1 MDYQRVIFE
10 TDSQFWCFGKE
21 EAAMCKCA
29 SVVCFLIVSI
39 SLSAQTSPSARAV
52 RINRLAISGASHVS
66 ATDMAA
72 IEAEIVQACCD
83 HAETQEIRQR
93 ILYAF
98 QERGYFE
105 ARISQLDVTPVD
117 THLAPPSLDV
127 SASVSEGQ
135 QFRLRAIQFNGN
147 QALSSEQLRKQFR
160 IRDGETFNTDEIRQ
174 GLEGLRREYMSQG
187 FINFTPVPNTDADE
201 QSGTITLI
209 IDVDEG
215 KQFRLGGLLLD
226 GEEPHAGDGAKL
238 REAWKPMEG
247 KVYDGNKIEKWW
259 QLAATMLPPGAKL
272 EQLLELK
279 QDGTT
284 AIVTARLNFPS
295 TD

>member
-1 MDYQRVIFE
+1 
-10 TDSQFWCFGKE
+10 
-21 EAAMCKCA
+21 MCKCA
-29 SVVCFLIVSI
+29 AVVCFLIVSL
-39 SLSAQTSPSARAV
+39 SLSAQPNTSARAV
-52 RINRLAISGASHVS
+52 RIHNLTIGGVSHVS
-66 ATDMAA
+66 SVELAS
-72 IEAEIVQACCD
+72 IEAELKQNCCG

-105 ARISQLDVTPVD
+105 ARMDHMEVTPVE

-127 SASVSEGQ
+127 SASISDGQ
-135 QFRLRAIQFNGN
+135 QFRLQVIQFNGN
-147 QALSSEQLRKQFR
+147 HALSSEQLRQQFR
-160 IRDGETFNTDEIRQ
+160 IRDGEIFNTDEIRQ
-174 GLEGLRREYMSQG
+174 GLEGLRKAYASQG
-187 FINFTPVPNTDADE
+187 YINFAPVPNTEADE

-238 REAWKPMEG
+238 LEAWKPMEG

>member
-1 MDYQRVIFE
+1 
-10 TDSQFWCFGKE
+10 
-21 EAAMCKCA
+21 MCKCA
-29 SVVCFLIVSI
+29 AVVCFLIVSL
-39 SLSAQTSPSARAV
+39 SLSAQPNTSARAV
-52 RINRLAISGASHVS
+52 RIHNLTIGGVSHVS
-66 ATDMAA
+66 SVELAS
-72 IEAEIVQACCD
+72 IEAELKQNCCG
-83 HAETQEIRQR
+83 HAETQEIRER

-105 ARISQLDVTPVD
+105 ARMDHMEVTPVE

-127 SASVSEGQ
+127 SASISDGQ
-135 QFRLRAIQFNGN
+135 QFRLQAIQFNGN
-147 QALSSEQLRKQFR
+147 HALSSEQLRQQFR
-160 IRDGETFNTDEIRQ
+160 IRDGEIFNTDEIRQ

-238 REAWKPMEG
+238 IEAWKPMEG
-247 KVYDGNKIEKWW
+247 RIYDDSNIEQWW
-259 QLAATMLPPGAKL
+259 QLAATMLPPGSRL

-279 QDGTT
+279 QDPAAG
-284 AIVTARLNFPS
+284 IVTALLNFP
-295 TD
+295 DPK